1 MGSED
6 LAKRRRHERKE
17 RTSKERKLRAD
28 SWLIVCEGTK
38 TEPNYF
44 KSLLEYVNSISDKK
58 IKFKVVGTGRNT
70 ESLVNSV
77 DDLLNFTS
85 KEISNR
91 IIRYGKTFVVFDKD
105 DFTKS
110 AFNNAINMCKRED
123 YISLWSNEC
132 IELWFLLHF
141 DYLDT
146 AITRKEYFEKI
157 SKKFKKEYKKNDD
170 IFLLLGQFNRI
181 PKAYKY
187 SKTLDE
193 NSNYKVKFADR
204 KPCTM
209 IYKIIDEIE
218 EYTGMKIK

>member
-6 LAKRRRHERKE
+6 LAKRRRNERKE
-17 RTSKERKLRAD
+17 RASKERELRAD

-44 KSLLEYVNSISDKK
+44 KSLLDYVNSISDKK

-70 ESLVNSV
+70 ESLVTSV
-77 DDLLNFTS
+77 DDLFDFTS

-110 AFNNAINMCKRED
+110 AFNNAINMCIKQG

-193 NSNYKVKFADR
+193 NSNYKAQFADK